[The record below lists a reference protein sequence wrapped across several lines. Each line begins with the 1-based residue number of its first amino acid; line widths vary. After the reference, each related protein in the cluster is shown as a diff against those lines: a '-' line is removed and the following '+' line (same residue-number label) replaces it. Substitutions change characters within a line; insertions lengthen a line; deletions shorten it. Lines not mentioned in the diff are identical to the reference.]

1 MRKKTIKIELTPTR
15 LKNDPFG
22 SYMKVY
28 NDGHH
33 FIATKSIHHDKK
45 TNIKREITNA
55 DKFFDKLYFN
65 AVKQNLKYGELRVFL
80 KNGML
85 EQYPNF
91 ENIDNYIEEH
101 IQRKIH
107 NFYSRMKRFKRKA
120 NLNKWNYFV
129 TLTYDDKK
137 MDADTFKRKLRK
149 CLSNLHCRRNW
160 RYMGV
165 FELSPTENRLHFH
178 ALMYIPK
185 GEMLGEITEEKS
197 YSTKKHA
204 MQIAHINS
212 FFAGKFGRNDFA
224 ELTEEDLKFGRTTEY
239 ITKYLSKTNEKI
251 VYSRGIPTELNLYI
265 ERQDIATEYMDYV
278 IKFVLFDD
286 CIDSDGI
293 YRAWRPP
300 KYEQM
305 SFTG

>member
-1 MRKKTIKIELTPTR
+1 MRKKTIKNELT
-15 LKNDPFG
+15 LSKFVNDPFG

-33 FIATKSIHHDKK
+33 FVATQSIHYNKK
-45 TNIKREITNA
+45 KIAKRRETNDA
-55 DKFFDKLYFN
+55 DKLFDELYFS

-204 MQIAHINS
+204 MQIAHIN
-212 FFAGKFGRNDFA
+212 R
-224 ELTEEDLKFGRTTEY
+224 
-239 ITKYLSKTNEKI
+239 
-251 VYSRGIPTELNLYI
+251 LYI
-265 ERQDIATEYMDYV
+265 VVEY
-278 IKFVLFDD
+278 LLN
-286 CIDSDGI
+286 
-293 YRAWRPP
+293 
-300 KYEQM
+300 
-305 SFTG
+305 